1 MFNTTKIAICLG
13 LMIGASSAALAKDQY
28 TQKGMATSTQKSDG
42 FYSFGQAPGQT
53 WGSCWVPTGDDSGEY
68 GADFSRPR
76 LSRILRRERAQFR
89 LSRRQPAGQRRE
101 LTCGQLPSTVAQPP
115 NAPPTPTPAIV

>member
-53 WGSCWVPTGDDSGEY
+53 RGSCWVPTGDDSGEY
-68 GADFSRPR
+68 GADSRGLGYR
-76 LSRILRRERAQFR
+76 GSCGERGAV
-89 LSRRQPAGQRRE
+89 
-101 LTCGQLPSTVAQPP
+101 STK
-115 NAPPTPTPAIV
+115 